1 MRRKIKKK
9 KRVVRAYALQY
20 VFVSSQD
27 VYCGR
32 WIRANSYYTDLV
44 VAVVRN
50 DVKTTTNENEYYY
63 LDNVIER
70 SELIRK
76 MPYLDKIKREYL
88 LKRSNCVLLIV
99 VLIVFLQFFSLIR
112 SSLSTRELLYLPF
125 VSSIRRHR

>member
-1 MRRKIKKK
+1 MTKWDE

-76 MPYLDKIKREYL
+76 MPYLDEIKREYL

-112 SSLSTRELLYLPF
+112 SSLSARELLYLPF